1 MWYTVGVLRE
11 RGFLSKGDRD
21 AREFPEGVVVM
32 EKFEPVV
39 VNKGRKFRGAAYWIG
54 AAEHTTSYQ
63 LPGWRGRGGWVT
75 SVSVKLWSPDKGFV
89 WCNPNYVEDVTDKPE
104 EEVKAD
110 YAKYVDYTINSTIA
124 WCRSRRTN
132 PTEKEVL
139 DFARNVIRK
148 HHPEMLA
155 EFNARNGE
163 VDVVGVVES
172 TINWALN
179 LGYSTAKNIRI
190 AFKALSKKGVMSSEA
205 FIPAL
210 DITLT
215 LRGLNKYM
223 DKYLPAYIPDY
234 KSVG

>member
-1 MWYTVGVLRE
+1 MRVPTGVE
-11 RGFLSKGDRD
+11 I
-21 AREFPEGVVVM
+21 M
-32 EKFEPVV
+32 EKFAPVV
-39 VNKGRKFRGAAYWIG
+39 VNKGRKFRGEAYWIG

-63 LPGWRGRGGWVT
+63 LPGWSGRGGWVT
-75 SVSVKLWSPDKGFV
+75 SVSVKLWSPAHGFV
-89 WCNPNYVEDVTDKPE
+89 FANPSYIEDVTDKPE

-110 YAKYVDYTINSTIA
+110 YAKYVDFTINSTIA
-124 WCRSRRTN
+124 WCRKVSTGKG
-132 PTEKEVL
+132 EKEIIA
-139 DFARNVIRK
+139 FAQNVIRK

-155 EFNARNGE
+155 EFNARNGD

-172 TINWALN
+172 TINWALK

-190 AFKALSKKGVMSSEA
+190 AFKALSKKGVMSNEA

-223 DKYLPAYIPDY
+223 DKYLPQYIPDY
-234 KSVG
+234 KPVC